1 MELIDLIIQKRPN
14 LSQNSVKAYTSLI
27 SNTAKKLNISIDE
40 LLNNKNTEKVLKY
53 VEGLNSNQTKKSLLS
68 ALFIITNNEDYKTDM
83 LKYVKEVNDAYK
95 TQKHTDER
103 LKNLISFDKVREIV
117 DDLKSKY
124 ESSKTF
130 DTLQNYV
137 IALTASGVLEGLAPR
152 RLDWVYMKVKN
163 YNEDTDNYIKRG
175 SFVFNKFKTAKS
187 KGQQKIKVPKV
198 LVPLIK
204 KLSDMTNCD
213 YLFVNSKGEA
223 FSPSLY
229 SQKIK
234 SLFGV
239 TQDLLR
245 SIFLSN
251 YYKDIPK
258 LQEMEQL
265 AENMGNSINSQ
276 LLYYVK
282 KDD

>member
-1 MELIDLIIQKRPN
+1 M
-14 LSQNSVKAYTSLI
+14 
-27 SNTAKKLNISIDE
+27 
-40 LLNNKNTEKVLKY
+40 
-53 VEGLNSNQTKKSLLS
+53 
-68 ALFIITNNEDYKTDM
+68 
-83 LKYVKEVNDAYK
+83 KYVKEVNDNYK
-95 TQKHTDER
+95 TQKTDDKR
-103 LKNLISFDKVREIV
+103 LKNLISFDKVKEIV
-117 DDLKSKY
+117 EDLKSKY

-130 DTLQNYV
+130 ETLQNYV

-198 LVPLIK
+198 LAPLIK
-204 KLSDMTNCD
+204 KLSEIHNCD

-245 SIFLSN
+245 SIFLSEL
-251 YYKDIPK
+251 YKDVPK
-258 LQEMEQL
+258 LKLLEETAQQ
-265 AENMGNSINSQ
+265 MGNTISAALNF
-276 LLYYVK
+276 YVK
-282 KDD
+282 HDD